1 MSAAGSSGPPSGGGG
16 LDADDA
22 GGRVGLGA
30 GAARV
35 AGSHTERGEDPASPS
50 WIDAH
55 CHIQDGYLEG
65 DGSLDATVAA
75 ACAAGVIGLVCVGT
89 DVTTSLAALAVA
101 TTRTDVP
108 AHADGAAAAGAA
120 AAGEL
125 AMWATV
131 GLHPHESAAGTD
143 ALAAMARERVLN
155 GDPVVAIGEC
165 GLDYHYDHADRAVQ
179 RNAFADQVAL
189 AAELDLAL
197 VVHTRQAWDDT
208 LAILRAEGPP
218 PRTVI
223 HCFTGGPEEAR
234 RCLDVGAYLSFS
246 GIVTFK
252 NAADIRDAVVLC
264 PADRLLVE
272 TDAPFLAPVPFRG
285 RTNQPAW
292 VAVVGESIAAIRS
305 TPVPVVAAST
315 VAATR
320 QAFAIR

>member
-1 MSAAGSSGPPSGGGG
+1 MSATGSSGAPSGGGG

-22 GGRVGLGA
+22 GERVDLGA
-30 GAARV
+30 GAASVEGRD
-35 AGSHTERGEDPASPS
+35 TEHGADPTPPS

-55 CHIQDGYLEG
+55 CHIQDGYLED
-65 DGSLDATVAA
+65 DGSLDATLAA
-75 ACAAGVIGLVCVGT
+75 ASAAGVIGLVCVGT

-101 TTRTDVP
+101 TRRDVP
-108 AHADGAAAAGAA
+108 ADVDGIAATAG
-120 AAGEL
+120 L

-131 GLHPHESAAGTD
+131 GVHPHESTAGTD
-143 ALAAMARERVLN
+143 ALATMARERLLG

-179 RNAFADQVAL
+179 RNTFAEQVAL

-197 VVHTRQAWDDT
+197 VVHTREAWDDT

-218 PRTVI
+218 PRTVV

-234 RCLDVGAYLSFS
+234 RCLDLGAYLSFS

-252 NAADIRDAVVLC
+252 NATDIRDAVVLC